1 MFLNNQWV
9 KEEMKSEIKKQLE
22 TNVSGNKTY
31 QNLRA
36 AAKAVLRGKFTAK
49 TPTLRNKKDPK

>member
-1 MFLNNQWV
+1 
-9 KEEMKSEIKKQLE
+9 MKSEIKKQLE